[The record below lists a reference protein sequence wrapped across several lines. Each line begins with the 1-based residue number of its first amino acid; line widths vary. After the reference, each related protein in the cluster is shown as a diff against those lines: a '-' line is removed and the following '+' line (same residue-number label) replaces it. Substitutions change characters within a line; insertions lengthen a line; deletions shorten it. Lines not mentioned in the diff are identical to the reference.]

1 MEIILQCLSA
11 VASYIF
17 VLVIFDKLYVRR
29 DIKTWLKTLIV
40 SAAVIGMVVI
50 GYAQTAILNFLYSII
65 SYVVISKLLYKPGN
79 MVFIVYDIII
89 QVIMIVTDMLPVV
102 ILAFIADAELNDI
115 LGSVWYKS
123 AATLL
128 NWILL
133 FVVLKIFTYV
143 VTKTQIKNIKLQEL
157 VFFIILVSGEIAF
170 LYLANDLMLF
180 SELSYKLPIILLFFL
195 MIDLYIAYLLQKI
208 SESYDVRKR
217 LDLAIQQSQMQLK
230 EYNSLSN
237 EYESSRRVIHDV
249 RRHIASLEGL
259 INSNNIQ
266 KAEQYKQRLNEE
278 LDKLVPQFTCD
289 SPILTVIINNKL
301 LSAKNAGIDLQLD
314 IENSELGFISDMDI
328 TTIFSNLLDNAFEAC
343 EELPEDKRVIRLS
356 VNRRNFFLFIYTEN
370 CYHKVNIDDKKV
382 YKSTKSDHQGIGMMN
397 IQNAVEK
404 YGGSYQAEIKDDL
417 FCTETLIPIPFTDDE
432 KDRSQI

>member
-89 QVIMIVTDMLPVV
+89 QVIMIVTDMLSVV

-217 LDLAIQQSQMQLK
+217 LDLARHW
-230 EYNSLSN
+230 Y
-237 EYESSRRVIHDV
+237 RV
-249 RRHIASLEGL
+249 A
-259 INSNNIQ
+259 Q
-266 KAEQYKQRLNEE
+266 TAYYYK
-278 LDKLVPQFTCD
+278 
-289 SPILTVIINNKL
+289 
-301 LSAKNAGIDLQLD
+301 
-314 IENSELGFISDMDI
+314 
-328 TTIFSNLLDNAFEAC
+328 
-343 EELPEDKRVIRLS
+343 
-356 VNRRNFFLFIYTEN
+356 
-370 CYHKVNIDDKKV
+370 
-382 YKSTKSDHQGIGMMN
+382 
-397 IQNAVEK
+397 
-404 YGGSYQAEIKDDL
+404 
-417 FCTETLIPIPFTDDE
+417 
-432 KDRSQI
+432 